1 MNTIQT
7 SSIQADE
14 ALPSWAEGDAKQS
27 ILDFVDAVTK
37 EGNEFVPMAERIAV
51 TDNDGTLWGE
61 QPMYVQFVFV
71 RDRVMAL
78 IPHNPEWRRKE
89 CFRAV
94 LENDVE
100 TFVAAG
106 DKGLLDILK
115 EFGETTEEYAQAV
128 MDWLVTA
135 RHPTT
140 GLRYTEMV
148 YQPMLELL
156 KYLRTHGFTTY
167 IISGG
172 GIEFMR
178 PWTESIYDIPPEQV
192 VGSSVKTE
200 FVDREGVPVLVR
212 LPEVSFVDDGP
223 GKPVGIN
230 QHIGRRPIAAFGNSD
245 GDKEMLEW
253 TTAGS
258 GRRFGLLVHHTD
270 GDREWDYDN
279 GETTTDGVGELSPET
294 LSEAGEKG
302 WTVVDMKTD
311 WTAVYPSGKG

>member
-1 MNTIQT
+1 MNTIRTSPTQT
-7 SSIQADE
+7 DE
-14 ALPSWAEGDAKQS
+14 ALPSWAEGNAKQS
-27 ILDFVDAVTK
+27 ILNFVDAVTG
-37 EGNEFVPMAERIAV
+37 EGNEFVPIAERIAV

-71 RDRVMAL
+71 RDRVMEL
-78 IPHNPEWRRKE
+78 VLHNPEWRQKE
-89 CFRAV
+89 CFRAI
-94 LENDVE
+94 LDDDVE
-100 TFVAAG
+100 AFVAAG
-106 DKGLLDILK
+106 DKGLLDVLK

-128 MDWLVTA
+128 MDWLATA

-140 GLRYTEMV
+140 GLRYTEMI

-156 KYLRTHGFTTY
+156 DYLRTHGFTIY

-178 PWTESIYDIPPEQV
+178 PWTESIYSIPPEQV

-230 QHIGRRPIAAFGNSD
+230 QHTGRRPIAAFGNSD

-253 TTAGS
+253 TTAGN

-279 GETTTDGVGELSPET
+279 KETTTEGVGELSPET
-294 LSEAGEKG
+294 LNAAGEKG
-302 WTVVDMKTD
+302 WTVVDMKSD
-311 WTAVYPSGKG
+311 WTAVYPPGKR

>member
-1 MNTIQT
+1 
-7 SSIQADE
+7 
-14 ALPSWAEGDAKQS
+14 
-27 ILDFVDAVTK
+27 
-37 EGNEFVPMAERIAV
+37 MA
-51 TDNDGTLWGE
+51 
-61 QPMYVQFVFV
+61 
-71 RDRVMAL
+71 
-78 IPHNPEWRRKE
+78 
-89 CFRAV
+89 
-94 LENDVE
+94 
-100 TFVAAG
+100 
-106 DKGLLDILK
+106 
-115 EFGETTEEYAQAV
+115 
-128 MDWLVTA
+128 WLATA

-140 GLRYTEMV
+140 GLHYTEMV

-178 PWTESIYDIPPEQV
+178 PWTESIYGIPPEQV

-200 FVDREGVPVLVR
+200 FVNREGVPVLVR

-279 GETTTDGVGELSPET
+279 EETTTDGVGELSPET
-294 LSEAGEKG
+294 LIEAEKKG

-311 WTAVYPSGKG
+311 WTAIYPPGKG